1 MYDKLYQWLC
11 ENISENVDTMT
22 LLNNTCK
29 TLFYNIF
36 ITNLCYILHVLQQY

>member
-1 MYDKLYQWLC
+1 MYDKLCQCLC
-11 ENISENVDTMT
+11 ENISENVDIMT
-22 LLNNTCK
+22 LLNTYK